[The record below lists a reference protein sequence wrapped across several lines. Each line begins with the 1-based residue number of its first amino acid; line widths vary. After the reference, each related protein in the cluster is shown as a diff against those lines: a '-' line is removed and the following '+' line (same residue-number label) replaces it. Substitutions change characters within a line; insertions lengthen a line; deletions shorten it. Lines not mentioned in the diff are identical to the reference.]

1 MPATHTDGLT
11 DRVAGITLGFSS
23 TWTNRDNRIE
33 VIFPIR
39 FLHFVLWFRYIPDIH
54 DEYDEFPNICPL
66 TRQ

>member
-39 FLHFVLWFRYIPDIH
+39 FLHFVLWFRYIPDVH
-54 DEYDEFPNICPL
+54 DE
-66 TRQ
+66 